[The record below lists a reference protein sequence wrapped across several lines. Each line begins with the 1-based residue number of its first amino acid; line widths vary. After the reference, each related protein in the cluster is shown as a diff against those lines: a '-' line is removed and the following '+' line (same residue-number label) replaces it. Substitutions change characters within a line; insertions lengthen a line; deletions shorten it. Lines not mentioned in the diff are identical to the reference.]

1 MRFKVR
7 EIRERAGITAEALS
21 KKSGVSRMTVYK
33 MEYHDVIVNSD
44 TLIAIAR
51 ALGVLVD
58 DLIAE

>member
-7 EIRERAGITAEALS
+7 EIRERKGITAEALS

-44 TLIAIAR
+44 TLIAIAK
-51 ALGVLVD
+51 ALGVRVD